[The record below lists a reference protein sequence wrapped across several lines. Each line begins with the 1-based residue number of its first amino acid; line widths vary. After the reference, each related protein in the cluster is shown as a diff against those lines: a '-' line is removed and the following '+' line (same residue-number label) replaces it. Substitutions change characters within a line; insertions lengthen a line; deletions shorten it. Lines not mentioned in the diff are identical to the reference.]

1 MMGIVSG
8 ALFRLSKIMKKM
20 TLLAMIVLLVSACSS
35 SLKVDVKSGIT
46 VEYGSEL
53 KIENLTD
60 QKDISVKEIKDLDSK
75 KIGDQKVTV
84 VFTNK
89 DGKETTKEI
98 TISVKDTQFP
108 VIQLKK
114 EKVEITTG
122 DKFDAKT
129 NVKSIKDPVDGDIKF
144 SDQKDLSKDG
154 YSISGK
160 VDTGKAGTYKLKV
173 TAFDKNGNKAEK
185 EYSVIVKEKP
195 KEETQASN
203 QTQGNNY
210 KAPVTNQSTSNSS
223 NSTPST
229 NNSQASASTPSK
241 TVCPNGNE
249 PINPSLPCDAVI
261 NWYHANP
268 QIAFSSCDEADKWAW
283 EQMDKPEYYKKYS
296 GYSVAPVTR
305 NDQSDTYAVQFY

>member
-1 MMGIVSG
+1 MQYNFTNNKMHMK
-8 ALFRLSKIMKKM
+8 RLM
-20 TLLAMIVLLVSACSS
+20 TLLSMIVLLAACSS
-35 SLKVDVKSGIT
+35 SLKVEVKEQI
-46 VEYGSEL
+46 VLEYGSEL
-53 KIENLTD
+53 KIEALTD

-160 VDTGKAGTYKLKV
+160 VDTGKTGTYKLKV

-241 TVCPNGNE
+241 TVCPRTGKAPE
-249 PINPSLPCDAVI
+249 DPTKPCDAVLD
-261 NWYHANP
+261 WEGANP
-268 QIAFSSCDEADKWAW
+268 QILFNSFEEANQWGWDKSKN
-283 EQMDKPEYYKKYS
+283 DPEYYENYS
-296 GYSVAPVTR
+296 SYSATTICTNDGYCGWGIVT
-305 NDQSDTYAVQFY
+305 FFK